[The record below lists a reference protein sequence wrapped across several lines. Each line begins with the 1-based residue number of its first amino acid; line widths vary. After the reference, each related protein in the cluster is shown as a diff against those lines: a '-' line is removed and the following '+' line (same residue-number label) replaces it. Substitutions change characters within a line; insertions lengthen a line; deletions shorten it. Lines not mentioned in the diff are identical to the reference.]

1 MISLSD
7 VDLKLY
13 DIPYGVQRRLRILNL
28 MRTDKDTYGTGKI
41 PVNGMYQPRL
51 ENDPDLM
58 HLVKKG
64 KLRIVRDPAGRA
76 RQTRKA
82 VAEGHPYPAMK
93 IEVKSRWLTRGQ
105 TWLVLGKSKGK

>member
-28 MRTDKDTYGTGKI
+28 MRTDKSTHKPGRI
-41 PVNGMYQPRL
+41 PVNGKYQPRL

-64 KLRIVRDPAGRA
+64 KLRIVRSPGGAPKRTMTIHPQG
-76 RQTRKA
+76 QPYY
-82 VAEGHPYPAMK
+82 AEK
-93 IEVKSRWLTRGQ
+93 IRVKNYSPHGQ
-105 TWLVLGKSKGK
+105 TWLVLGKNKGK